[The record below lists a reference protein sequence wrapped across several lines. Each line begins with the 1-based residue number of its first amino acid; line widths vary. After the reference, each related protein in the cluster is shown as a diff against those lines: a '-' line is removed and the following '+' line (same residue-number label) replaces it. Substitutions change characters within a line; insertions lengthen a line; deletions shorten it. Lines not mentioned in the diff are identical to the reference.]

1 MFGVRLVVD
10 PSVRI
15 ERLHKRSPGQWSWA
29 RENTSSGEE
38 SLTVDTTNVTPA
50 EVADLI
56 IKHSRISAT

>member
-1 MFGVRLVVD
+1 MFRVRLVVD
-10 PSVRI
+10 PSVQI

-29 RENTSSGEE
+29 RENTSTGE
-38 SLTVDTTNVTPA
+38 SLTVDTTNVTSA